1 LLKKETAY
9 PKGKSQPRRMPI
21 AGSTMMSERI
31 PVAAIHLT
39 TEAARPEGNPYPK
52 TPIAAEMKGAER
64 IAPLI
69 LVPAI

>member
-1 LLKKETAY
+1 
-9 PKGKSQPRRMPI
+9 MPT
-21 AGSTMMSERI
+21 AGSTMTSERI